1 MINLDISRLTGG
13 IFWVLLGLTL
23 AGCTS
28 DETALSEDVDPQRVE
43 ANTVLLGGVVASMDP
58 QIVGATAV
66 AVVDYRIAAVGS
78 DDDIRMWVGD
88 KTQIIELDGRMLV
101 PGLIEGHGH
110 FLSFGRAPQIIDLS
124 DIQNWQQP

>member
-1 MINLDISRLTGG
+1 M
-13 IFWVLLGLTL
+13 
-23 AGCTS
+23 
-28 DETALSEDVDPQRVE
+28 SEDVDPQRVE
-43 ANTVLLGGVVASMDP
+43 ADTVLLGGVVASMDP

-110 FLSFGRAPQIIDLS
+110 FLSSVVLNRSLI
-124 DIQNWQQP
+124 